1 MHAVPIIKTMDVL
14 DRHDDKVGAVTEPR
28 RPVSALHMPG
38 SALAGLIFAS
48 FERDTRDCGLSHEE
62 RYSYFAATPLCG
74 VTLMLEG
81 EARILDWA
89 TGLSNPRSG
98 RLAPQWSFAGPHD
111 GPGAGWTPGGAHG
124 VTIGFWPDAF
134 AALTGIDMSAYRN
147 RFVALEEVA
156 DEPLL
161 EAFAHLAGSGAMAA
175 RLRRFEAALLP
186 LWQTRRKKSL
196 PAAAWLSDWVRGV
209 SARAAT
215 ANPGR
220 SLRQAERRMKAW
232 TGQSKR
238 ELLGYGRTEKLYA
251 STLRRLEDGTL
262 DWAALAAEA
271 GYSDQSHMV
280 RRVRRETGFTP
291 ENLLYLIANHE
302 AFWAYRLFAQR
313 F

>member
-1 MHAVPIIKTMDVL
+1 
-14 DRHDDKVGAVTEPR
+14 
-28 RPVSALHMPG
+28 
-38 SALAGLIFAS
+38 
-48 FERDTRDCGLSHEE
+48 
-62 RYSYFAATPLCG
+62 
-74 VTLMLEG
+74 MLEG
-81 EARILDWA
+81 EARILDWE

-98 RLAPQWSFAGPHD
+98 QLAPKWSFAGPHD
-111 GPGAGWTPGGAHG
+111 KPSAGWTPQGAHG

-134 AALTGIDMSAYRN
+134 AALAGIDMAPYCN
-147 RFVALEEVA
+147 RMVDLSEVTDPKLREALG
-156 DEPLL
+156 LL
-161 EAFAHLAGSGAMAA
+161 EGPGDMTTRLAAVK
-175 RLRRFEAALLP
+175 AALLP
-186 LWQTRRKKSL
+186 LWQERRPQRL
-196 PAAAWLSDWVRGV
+196 PGASRLSDWVRGV

-232 TGQSKR
+232 TGQSHR
-238 ELLGYGRTEKLYA
+238 ALLGYGRTEKLFA
-251 STLRRLEDGTL
+251 STLRRLDDGTL

-271 GYSDQSHMV
+271 GYADQSHMV